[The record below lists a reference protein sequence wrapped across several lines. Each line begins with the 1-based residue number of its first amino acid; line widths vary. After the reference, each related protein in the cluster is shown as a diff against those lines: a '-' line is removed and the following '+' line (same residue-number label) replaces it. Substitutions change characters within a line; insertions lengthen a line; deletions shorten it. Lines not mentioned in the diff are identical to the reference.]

1 MWWCVFQCLKLIFS
15 LLVGYLIMSDDWF
28 SEFVYEVVIDKKFL
42 TEEILAVTK
51 QTPVVLPAWD
61 PMGALA
67 KLWVVASDWTLVT
80 CFLPNWRD
88 LCFLQTVGTCFY
100 QKNNIISIKI
110 SILCN
115 ICWITVDIQLCVVFD
130 FLLISFLQS

>member
-67 KLWVVASDWTLVT
+67 KLWVGASDRTLVT

-88 LCFLQTVGTCFY
+88 LVSYKTVGTCFH

>member
-1 MWWCVFQCLKLIFS
+1 
-15 LLVGYLIMSDDWF
+15 MSDDWF

-67 KLWVVASDWTLVT
+67 KLWVVASDWALVT
-80 CFLPNWRD
+80 CFLLNWRD
-88 LCFLQTVGTCFY
+88 LCFLQNCR
-100 QKNNIISIKI
+100 
-110 SILCN
+110 
-115 ICWITVDIQLCVVFD
+115 DM
-130 FLLISFLQS
+130 FLPEQ